1 MIRLTNFS
9 AECSKTVNIGY
20 TTTGTSMTMTESKIQ
35 WIKHGSHSVKYA
47 HLYLNKKYK
56 KRLGYRLSEGD
67 IIKFGRVR
75 FRVKK
80 LGNNKDKQK
89 HRRLEQ
95 YDATL
100 DVSMNER
107 LINQFHRKRKS
118 DNHSQNSFDSS
129 AFQTI
134 RAANN
139 SLENEN
145 IQEKI
150 AKMAMTSAEQ
160 DFQKIRKEAQCR
172 ICLGGEEDDEI
183 ADNPLIS
190 PCS

>member
-1 MIRLTNFS
+1 M
-9 AECSKTVNIGY
+9 
-20 TTTGTSMTMTESKIQ
+20 
-35 WIKHGSHSVKYA
+35 KYA
-47 HLYLNKKYK
+47 HHCLNKKYK
-56 KRLGYRLSEGD
+56 KRLGYKLSEGD

-80 LGNNKDKQK
+80 LGNNKTKEK
-89 HRRLEQ
+89 LRRLEQ

-107 LINQFHRKRKS
+107 LLNQFHRKRKGCHS
-118 DNHSQNSFDSS
+118 SQNSFDSS
-129 AFQTI
+129 AFQTM
-134 RAANN
+134 RAINN
-139 SLENEN
+139 SMENEN
-145 IQEKI
+145 IQDKI
-150 AKMAMTSAEQ
+150 AKIAMTSAEQ

-183 ADNPLIS
+183 AENPLIS